1 MTTELITM
9 GVVLIICSYLIGVK
23 KYWQLLAGIQLK
35 RAKDP
40 EKVANFLATVML
52 LVGALLVTT
61 GVIGF
66 QPAEAMMTPCIFV
79 LLLAVLYANVKMM
92 R

>member
-9 GVVLIICSYLIGVK
+9 GVILIVCSYLIGVK

-40 EKVANFLATVML
+40 EKVVNFLATMMV

-66 QPAEAMMTPCIFV
+66 QPAEAMITPCILV
-79 LLLAVLYANVKMM
+79 LLLALLYANVKMM